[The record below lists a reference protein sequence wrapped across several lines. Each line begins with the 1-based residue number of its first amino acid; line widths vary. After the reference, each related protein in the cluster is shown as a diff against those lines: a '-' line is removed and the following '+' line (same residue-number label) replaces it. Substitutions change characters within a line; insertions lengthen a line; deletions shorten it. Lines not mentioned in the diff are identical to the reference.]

1 MTNFEAITKSLIWR
15 FFIAIPLS
23 MTVAYYYTDSISV
36 ALELTIVANI
46 LSTIMYYLFDMF
58 WFSKV
63 NKHFKQTCSV
73 LQEET
78 QIAPE
83 E

>member
-1 MTNFEAITKSLIWR
+1 MTSFEAITKSLIWR

-23 MTVAYYYTDSISV
+23 MTVAYYYTDSMSV
-36 ALELTIVANI
+36 ALELTIVANV
-46 LSTIMYYLFDMF
+46 LSTIMYYLFDIF

-63 NKHFKQTCSV
+63 NKHFKQTYSA
-73 LQEET
+73 LREEI